1 MIFTPTIEA
10 VNDSLAFIA
19 EDPLQTLKRGNFNK
33 VPLIMGVNAD
43 EGLLQS
49 SCKFG
54 KYIFP
59 N

>member
-10 VNDSLAFIA
+10 VNDSLAFIV
-19 EDPLQTLKRGNFNK
+19 EDPQQTLERGDFSK

-49 SCKFG
+49 SCA
-54 KYIFP
+54 
-59 N
+59 